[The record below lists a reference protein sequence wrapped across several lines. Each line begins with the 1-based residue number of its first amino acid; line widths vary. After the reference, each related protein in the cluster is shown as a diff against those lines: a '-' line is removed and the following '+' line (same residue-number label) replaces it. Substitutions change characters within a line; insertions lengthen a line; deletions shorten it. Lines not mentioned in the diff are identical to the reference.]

1 VNDSGQLEQMQCRDL
16 VELVTEYMEGALPAA
31 DRVGFEAH
39 LASCPGCLAYL
50 HQMRITIRVVAKLRE
65 RGA

>member
-1 VNDSGQLEQMQCRDL
+1 LNDSGQLEQMQCREL
-16 VELVTEYMEGALPAA
+16 VELVTEYMEGALPAE
-31 DRVGFEAH
+31 DRARFEAH

-50 HQMRITIRVVAKLRE
+50 QQMRVTIRVIGRLRE